1 MLPLISK
8 IAPDFHFAF
17 NSKNQDRNSK
27 RNFIIVNNVRKTSFF
42 LSQKHNKSSLNNVV
56 FIATLVILCL
66 DLLNNFN
73 VWVNFVK

>member
-1 MLPLISK
+1 MLPLISE

-27 RNFIIVNNVRKTSFF
+27 RNFIIVNNVHKTSFF

-56 FIATLVILCL
+56 FIATLVILYL